1 MSLFT
6 TLLGGKIAAG
16 VLAAGVVA
24 AGATGAAAYANI
36 LPAPLQQSA
45 HALIGAPAPV
55 TAATTEKVYASQEPS
70 PTPSAS
76 PTPSPT
82 ATAQGPDASGPAA
95 YGLCNAYLHGGLN
108 VSSTAYTSLVTA
120 AKGSA
125 NIVSYCASVP
135 TPGKST
141 VHRSAAPSASPRSGA
156 VVTHHGNANAAPTSP
171 QLPSQSA
178 PGVSHKPATAGKP

>member
-6 TLLGGKIAAG
+6 TLIGSKLAAG
-16 VLAAGVVA
+16 VLAAGVVT
-24 AGATGAAAYANI
+24 AGATGAAAYANV

-45 HALIGAPAPV
+45 HELIGAPAPK
-55 TAATTEKVYASQEPS
+55 TTTTETVLASA
-70 PTPSAS
+70 TPSAS
-76 PTPSPT
+76 PS
-82 ATAQGPDASGPAA
+82 ATAKGPDATGAAA
-95 YGLCNAYLHGGLN
+95 YGLCTAYLLGGLN
-108 VSSTAYTSLVTA
+108 SSSTAYTSLVTA

-135 TPGKST
+135 TPGKSA
-141 VHRSAAPSASPRSGA
+141 VHHSAAPSASPRSGA
-156 VVTHHGNANAAPTSP
+156 LVTQHGNATVAPTSP

>member
-6 TLLGGKIAAG
+6 TLISSKVAVG
-16 VLAAGVVA
+16 VLGAGIVT
-24 AGATGAAAYANI
+24 AGATGAAAYANV

-45 HALIGAPAPV
+45 HALIGAPAPE
-55 TAATTEKVYASQEPS
+55 TATTTAEKISASQEPS
-70 PTPSAS
+70 PTASSSAI
-76 PTPSPT
+76 
-82 ATAQGPDASGPAA
+82 AQGPDATGPAA
-95 YGLCNAYLHGGLN
+95 YGLCNAYLHGGLK

-135 TPGKST
+135 TPGKSA
-141 VHRSAAPSASPRSGA
+141 VHRSAAPSTSPQSGA
-156 VVTHHGNANAAPTSP
+156 LATHRENATVAATSP
-171 QLPSQSA
+171 QLHSQSA